1 MGKLYSTSVQ
11 IRDPRGNYLW
21 IRRSSTAPSRAGQYE
36 HPGGHAERG
45 ETAKEAARRE
55 TREETG
61 IKIRDDELRVVERTP
76 GPKGDHVTF
85 SYTIPKAV
93 RPKLSFEHDHF
104 VWSPQAPAL
113 SNGFLSKYMQ
123 GKDTSAMT
131 TEQKAKGVAV
141 SVGTKAVTRTVG
153 KAIAKKMA
161 AQAAARVAV
170 KGATAGTGIGVFV
183 TGGMMVAD
191 AAPEAWA
198 VTKET
203 LAVPGQISRQ
213 VREAKGLSGKL
224 KAAASGSG
232 KAFVDLNLAP
242 LRVGAASIFGSG
254 TVKMAREAAGEAMAA
269 RKAKQNGI
277 GEAMVRGM
285 GRAAGYAPQ
294 ITKHA
299 GTILTEGGKLVGL
312 AATTLI
318 GGTVAVKTARSAW
331 KDAKKNPSSIA
342 TNVAEINK
350 MLKNMPT
357 DWQMQLGVNRA
368 KLRAAGAD
376 SSQLPP
382 VVPNAHNVLLALNL
396 NNRGAVSSEAAAG
409 QEPTSGKTVPDDVR
423 EAAMEGVRLSF
434 KNNYGGYNFIG
445 LGRAIQLAIS
455 PKISDAAL
463 NRMRMY
469 FDRKTKQD
477 RLSEQYTNK
486 HGKRYWSWLNWGGDP
501 GARWSKSTRFAE
513 LVGRAGPMRQ
523 SVPSARPRRAV
534 LVKKKNPVLESLD
547 SGMDSSAPLTQY
559 SIQAAN
565 TMSRRSSHNPFDNP
579 YYKEQAP
586 GSRCFYIY
594 NDDGTQVTGPTG
606 PKFCF
611 SEEKAKEMVA
621 KAERA
626 GFRVSPSSVSPGPRH
641 TTAPLPPPY
650 RAPVSGPVRYIESRF
665 ELLRPI
671 LNHHLVMS
679 VERPHRGGEGA
690 TGVAPTVKGIHPRI
704 KYAVIH
710 SGIRASGKVRPEF
723 VVDMATM
730 EISRADYD
738 GLPREGWNYG
748 TIDEVIERGR
758 TLKPREN
765 PYTADQQPFADLAPN
780 VEGTMRC
787 AVCNGT
793 GVEDDGRLCMD
804 CSGTG
809 RVAEWKQRK
818 QRRQGAGTIQ
828 AMFRS
833 GKAITMTPAQVLK
846 MPTMFTSATVEAAKK
861 AIASARGRQNPSYG
875 TLVEDRIR
883 LRDMLEELPQP
894 EKTKKSQVAQV
905 RGSRGKKKKSRSN
918 PGPGFTP
925 TEWFA
930 DVEDSEW
937 ANWDLNR
944 AGIMHYSGSGIPTYK
959 SIVKSNPFSF
969 KPENFDQRLRRMGA
983 TNYKVYRDLETGE
996 ETKSPSSVTF
1006 ADPDATLQ
1014 ALAVFLALE
1023 KVDVRGATEVPSK
1036 KLNQSTVRLADGR
1049 VFIAT
1054 LGPRNDLKI
1063 EMPGAPGGI
1072 DWFEWARAGVYPVTS
1087 AK

>member
-21 IRRSSTAPSRAGQYE
+21 IRRSSTAPSRAGEYE

-55 TREETG
+55 LQEETG
-61 IKIRDDELRVVERTP
+61 IKIRDDELRVVERTT

-85 SYTIPKAV
+85 SYVIRKAV

-104 VWSPQAPAL
+104 VWSPEKPAL

-131 TEQKAKGVAV
+131 AEQKAKGVAV
-141 SVGTKAVTRTVG
+141 GVGTKVVTRTAG

-161 AQAAARVAV
+161 ARAAARVAV
-170 KGATAGTGIGVFV
+170 KAATAGTGIGVFV

-198 VTKET
+198 VAKEADANRKQT
-203 LAVPGQISRQ
+203 WSEVQA
-213 VREAKGLSGKL
+213 AKGTGAKL
-224 KAAASGSG
+224 KAAALGGG
-232 KAFVDLNLAP
+232 KGFLHMGTAP

-269 RKAKQNGI
+269 RKAKQMEALQNGVGAVVFKRGAQIVAQRAGKAVVQKAGKAVVQKGGKAVAEKGVLGGLRSAARQAPKFTAAVGSILKEAGKVVGI
-277 GEAMVRGM
+277 GAGVVGVSALAVQGVAGQIRG
-285 GRAAGYAPQ
+285 
-294 ITKHA
+294 
-299 GTILTEGGKLVGL
+299 
-312 AATTLI
+312 
-318 GGTVAVKTARSAW
+318 RSAD
-331 KDAKKNPSSIA
+331 KQAPSPAANKNPSSIA
-342 TNVAEINK
+342 ANVAEINK

-409 QEPTSGKTVPDDVR
+409 QEPTSGKTVPNDVR

-477 RLSEQYTNK
+477 RMSEQYTNK

-501 GARWSKSTRFAE
+501 GARWSKSTRFSE
-513 LVGRAGPMRQ
+513 LVGRAGYARLGAPA
-523 SVPSARPRRAV
+523 ARPQRAV
-534 LVKKKNPVLESLD
+534 LVRKKNPVWGTLDEAIDSL
-547 SGMDSSAPLTQY
+547 PLSTRHSLQV
-559 SIQAAN
+559 AN

-579 YYKEQAP
+579 YHKEQPP
-586 GSRCFYIY
+586 GSQCFYIY
-594 NDDGTQVTGPTG
+594 NDDGTPVTGPKG

-611 SEEKAKEMVA
+611 SEAKAQAMVA
-621 KAERA
+621 QAERA
-626 GFRVSPSSVSPGPRH
+626 GFRVSPSAVSPGPRQ
-641 TTAPLPPPY
+641 AAAPPPY
-650 RAPVSGPVRYIESRF
+650 RAPVSGPVQFIESRF

-690 TGVAPTVKGIHPRI
+690 TGKARTVQGIHPRS

-710 SGIRASGKVRPEF
+710 SGLRADGTVRPEF
-723 VVDMATM
+723 SVNMATM

-738 GLPREGWNYG
+738 GQPREGWNYG
-748 TIDEVIERGR
+748 TLDEVIARGR
-758 TLKPREN
+758 TLKPRE
-765 PYTADQQPFADLAPN
+765 
-780 VEGTMRC
+780 
-787 AVCNGT
+787 
-793 GVEDDGRLCMD
+793 
-804 CSGTG
+804 
-809 RVAEWKQRK
+809 
-818 QRRQGAGTIQ
+818 
-828 AMFRS
+828 
-833 GKAITMTPAQVLK
+833 
-846 MPTMFTSATVEAAKK
+846 
-861 AIASARGRQNPSYG
+861 NPSYG

-894 EKTKKSQVAQV
+894 EKTKKAQV
-905 RGSRGKKKKSRSN
+905 EQVRASRGKGKKSRSN

-930 DVEDSEW
+930 DVEGSEW

-944 AGIMHYSGSGIPTYK
+944 AGIMHW
-959 SIVKSNPFSF
+959 
-969 KPENFDQRLRRMGA
+969 
-983 TNYKVYRDLETGE
+983 
-996 ETKSPSSVTF
+996 
-1006 ADPDATLQ
+1006 
-1014 ALAVFLALE
+1014 
-1023 KVDVRGATEVPSK
+1023 
-1036 KLNQSTVRLADGR
+1036 
-1049 VFIAT
+1049 
-1054 LGPRNDLKI
+1054 
-1063 EMPGAPGGI
+1063 PGGQ
-1072 DWFEWARAGVYPVTS
+1072 
-1087 AK
+1087 